1 MKMRTMKIPSTI
13 EYVLFPAER
22 YFRHL
27 HEETKEETRTDL
39 NYKEE
44 ENAWKQ
50 KRMMERK
57 KRRDESEGKRKTS
70 AFSVVRDNLLSR

>member
-1 MKMRTMKIPSTI
+1 MKVPSTI

-27 HEETKEETRTDL
+27 HEETRTDL

-50 KRMMERK
+50 KRMIEHK
-57 KRRDESEGKRKTS
+57 KRRDDGRIGREEEDV
-70 AFSVVRDNLLSR
+70 SVFCGTRQLA